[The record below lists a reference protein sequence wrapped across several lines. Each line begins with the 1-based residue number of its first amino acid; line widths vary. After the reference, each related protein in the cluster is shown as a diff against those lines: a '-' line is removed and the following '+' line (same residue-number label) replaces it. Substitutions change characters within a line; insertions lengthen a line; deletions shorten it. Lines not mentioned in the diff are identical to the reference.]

1 MVSVP
6 AAVVS
11 SAGVTTL
18 PVTVAGISVAIGQ
31 PQKAAGGQTV
41 VAQPLHVQ
49 QLLKLKHHQAAQQQ
63 KAIQPQV
70 AQGQATVQQKINAQ
84 QVTVQA
90 QQQTS
95 QQQKVTYTTQP
106 AIKTQFLTTPI
117 SQTQKPGGTQQ
128 VQAQIQVAKLPQVV
142 QQQATVANIQQMVS
156 VSQQVQAQ
164 PQTVTLSQTTA
175 GQQQVQ
181 VIPATTAT
189 AQVVQQKLI
198 QQQVVTT
205 ASPQIQAPGVQNPA
219 QTPATSEAQNQQAK
233 VQMRTPTVRLKA
245 PTKPS

>member
-1 MVSVP
+1 MV
-6 AAVVS
+6 ALS
-11 SAGVTTL
+11 SC
-18 PVTVAGISVAIGQ
+18 PV
-31 PQKAAGGQTV
+31 
-41 VAQPLHVQ
+41 
-49 QLLKLKHHQAAQQQ
+49 
-63 KAIQPQV
+63 
-70 AQGQATVQQKINAQ
+70 
-84 QVTVQA
+84 
-90 QQQTS
+90 
-95 QQQKVTYTTQP
+95 
-106 AIKTQFLTTPI
+106 
-117 SQTQKPGGTQQ
+117 
-128 VQAQIQVAKLPQVV
+128 
-142 QQQATVANIQQMVS
+142 
-156 VSQQVQAQ
+156 QVQAQ